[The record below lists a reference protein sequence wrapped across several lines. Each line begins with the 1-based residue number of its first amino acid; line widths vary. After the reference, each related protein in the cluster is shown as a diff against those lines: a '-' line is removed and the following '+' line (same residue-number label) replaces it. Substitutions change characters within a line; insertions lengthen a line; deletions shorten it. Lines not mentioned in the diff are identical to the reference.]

1 MLTKYLFEGLI
12 LLIALAVLV
21 VVFLVLKARKV
32 HIGSILTNDKKVAQV
47 WSLSL
52 GIALLIFVAIFLAF
66 VVVNN

>member
-12 LLIALAVLV
+12 LLIALAVFV
-21 VVFLVLKARKV
+21 VVFLLLRVRKV